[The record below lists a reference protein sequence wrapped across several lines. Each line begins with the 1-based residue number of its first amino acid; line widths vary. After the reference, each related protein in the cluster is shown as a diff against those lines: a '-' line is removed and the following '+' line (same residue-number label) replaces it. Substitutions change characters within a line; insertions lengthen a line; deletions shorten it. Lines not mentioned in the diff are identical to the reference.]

1 MIILRQKKTDEQ
13 LRATGHGESRLPN
26 QEQTRTNR
34 GKFQG
39 KFFSIRSPLESRVV
53 LWKDLSFAGGA
64 ELNVR
69 SQFQRLKH
77 RWFQWNGAGL
87 AWNPPQLLILHR
99 LLIPDQFSFCN
110 NLLWTNARFTQLTN
124 VFDIIYCFFLYFGK
138 FVPMFFRLFVLLF
151 GLFFHW
157 LFSPKKSV
165 VYLICGDLSQE
176 TRLFIFSM
184 KIFNIPGNHIL
195 FQSLS
200 NSHLQCNPVLNRGCC
215 GGRKHSE
222 HYQHCKFWIKPS
234 LPHIFLSQRRQI

>member
-110 NLLWTNARFTQLTN
+110 NLLWTDARFTQLT
-124 VFDIIYCFFLYFGK
+124 K
-138 FVPMFFRLFVLLF
+138 FVPIFFRLFVLLF
-151 GLFFHW
+151 DLFFRLIILMH
-157 LFSPKKSV
+157 FSDSKEICSV
-165 VYLICGDLSQE
+165 FDLWRFES
-176 TRLFIFSM
+176 RDKIIY
-184 KIFNIPGNHIL
+184 IFNEN
-195 FQSLS
+195 FQYTGK
-200 NSHLQCNPVLNRGCC
+200 SHFVPELV
-215 GGRKHSE
+215 
-222 HYQHCKFWIKPS
+222 KFS
-234 LPHIFLSQRRQI
+234 SSM

>member
-124 VFDIIYCFFLYFGK
+124 VFEIIYCFFCILESLCQFFFSLICFIVWFILSLIILSKEICSVFDLWRFESRDKIIYIFNENFQYTGK
-138 FVPMFFRLFVLLF
+138 SHFVPELVK
-151 GLFFHW
+151 
-157 LFSPKKSV
+157 FSS
-165 VYLICGDLSQE
+165 
-176 TRLFIFSM
+176 SM
-184 KIFNIPGNHIL
+184 
-195 FQSLS
+195 
-200 NSHLQCNPVLNRGCC
+200 
-215 GGRKHSE
+215 
-222 HYQHCKFWIKPS
+222 
-234 LPHIFLSQRRQI
+234 

>member
-1 MIILRQKKTDEQ
+1 MLSRENLLWRSSVPPPYPSFCPTTRLGELVRGSFSTKLTTGRVPHRWLVSRPTAPNLAPVNSSESTQKSPGADIGCQISHKWIHLSPLLLLFPPQQNMIILRQKKTDEQ

-99 LLIPDQFSFCN
+99 RTAFLFPINSAFATIYFEQMQDLLI
-110 NLLWTNARFTQLTN
+110 
-124 VFDIIYCFFLYFGK
+124 
-138 FVPMFFRLFVLLF
+138 
-151 GLFFHW
+151 
-157 LFSPKKSV
+157 
-165 VYLICGDLSQE
+165 
-176 TRLFIFSM
+176 
-184 KIFNIPGNHIL
+184 
-195 FQSLS
+195 
-200 NSHLQCNPVLNRGCC
+200 
-215 GGRKHSE
+215 
-222 HYQHCKFWIKPS
+222 
-234 LPHIFLSQRRQI
+234 